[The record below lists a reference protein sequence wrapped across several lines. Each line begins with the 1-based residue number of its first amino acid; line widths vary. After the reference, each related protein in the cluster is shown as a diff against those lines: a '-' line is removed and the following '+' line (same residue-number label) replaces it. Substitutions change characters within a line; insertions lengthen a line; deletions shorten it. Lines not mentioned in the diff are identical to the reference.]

1 MSNLLPGTEV
11 IARGLRWEVV
21 YSEAAGS
28 QTLYRLRCLHGALRG
43 QELDLLTPFE
53 KLEARSA
60 ELDPTKPAHLQQWR
74 VYHQAFLLEQALG
87 PSALLAAQPGRLRMA
102 PYQLVPVMRA
112 LRMSRVRLML
122 ADGVGLG
129 KTVECG
135 LVLAELIA
143 RRRAHRILIVSPAG
157 PLLQQWR
164 EEMSERF
171 GLRFRVLDRQSL
183 QEIRYSQE
191 LGANPFNHEALGLI
205 SVDFAKQEK
214 VLQDLERTQYDVVVI
229 DECHHCTKLGT
240 GANTED
246 SQRRRL
252 AEVLAQQSDN
262 LLLLTAT
269 PHDGYDPHFAS
280 LVELL
285 DPSLVDGRGSLRG
298 DAFRRHVVR
307 RLKRHIKDP
316 ETGKALFK
324 ERQVHPTKVTFNKE
338 DHPEYA
344 AMQQGLLALIAP
356 QLRRAIRNK
365 QYGEVLA
372 FISLLKRS
380 VSTAAAC
387 SSTLTH
393 IADRLDQLVTEGH
406 ESQEERK
413 QRLRSL
419 RAYRARLEKFGTLS
433 FEEEEDMAEQE
444 AEDMAAELA
453 EHGAQELVDRLGD
466 IQQQL
471 KLAQNE
477 RQREQR
483 KLRKVSDIRDGLRE
497 LAALAEVAR
506 QHDPKLTALLEEIEA
521 IREAEPKANVLVYSE
536 YSTSQA
542 EVVDHLE
549 QARKAG
555 KLTGSILAISGD
567 DDDKTRSD
575 AAKLFSRRD
584 DLVLVSTDATA
595 EGLNLQKRC
604 HHLVHVE
611 LPYNPNR
618 LEQRNGRIDRFGQEH
633 DPHVRYLYLQ
643 GTFEERLLLR
653 LVSKYEKQRKA
664 LTFVPNTLGVLGG
677 GDRGAVKLLAG
688 ASQED
693 GLLFRPAEPL
703 EFASGEAED
712 TDTPEYREM
721 LAEVERAFSGFDKAA
736 KTNSWLAEAG
746 CNAEEA
752 QIEKAA
758 QASDLGADL
767 GAVDLLTFVVQA
779 IRNDSTVYDAA
790 TEKPDGTWLL
800 KLPPG
805 WTYGLEEIP
814 GYDQDQH
821 LLRITTDMEQNADVD
836 GEPVGFLGRAHPI
849 VRRALDR
856 VRNIQLGQSGPV
868 LDRRVSVARGTGKV
882 PELLLTYLGRVQSG
896 AGREFERLV
905 AVRVAASGDT
915 ELLVDPTGWS
925 DLADPDRAE
934 APGDQWTDL
943 FKAWGTTALT
953 RAEDAATDGFS
964 DLAQEFATTHAQDV
978 KLERDELQAWLRDR
992 ALVLCG
998 EPQAQAALPLQA
1010 AGAPVE
1016 PVPAWKLAAPP
1027 EERLSRFA
1035 HDEGNPR
1042 ARRQEARNILELYKR
1057 RSEALAARANL
1068 DPPEV
1073 RPLGMLMLL
1082 PADGEV

>member
-1 MSNLLPGTEV
+1 MASLLPGTEV

-21 YSEAAGS
+21 YSENAGS
-28 QTLYRLRCLHGALRG
+28 QQLYRLRCLQGAMRG

-60 ELDPTKPAHLQQWR
+60 ELDPSKPAHLQQWR

-112 LRMSRVRLML
+112 LRMSRVRMML

-129 KTVECG
+129 KTVEAG

-205 SVDFAKQEK
+205 SIDFAKQEK
-214 VLQDLERTQYDVVVI
+214 VLQDLVRTQYDVVVI

-240 GANTED
+240 GANSED

-316 ETGKALFK
+316 QTGNPLFK
-324 ERQVHPTKVTFNKE
+324 ERQVHPTAVVFNKA
-338 DHPEYA
+338 DHPEYT

-365 QYGEVLA
+365 QYGDVLA

-387 SSTLTH
+387 RSTLTH
-393 IADRLDQLVTEGH
+393 IADRLDDLVREGK
-406 ESQEERK
+406 ESQDERK

-433 FEEEEDMAEQE
+433 FEEEEDLAEQE

-453 EHGAQELVDRLGD
+453 EHGAPELYDRLQGIQQELGA
-466 IQQQL
+466 
-471 KLAQNE
+471 AQ
-477 RQREQR
+477 RKRRREQR
-483 KLRKVSDIRDGLRE
+483 KLKQVKDIRDGLRQ
-497 LAALAEVAR
+497 LADLAEDA
-506 QHDPKLTALLEEIEA
+506 QEHDPKLAALLEEIGS
-521 IREAEPKANVLVYSE
+521 IRAEEPKANILVYSE
-536 YSTSQA
+536 YSTSQRA
-542 EVVDHLE
+542 VVELLKN
-549 QARKAG
+549 ARKAG
-555 KLTGSILAISGD
+555 DLTGTILAISGD
-567 DDDKTRSD
+567 DDEKTRSD
-575 AAKLFSRRD
+575 AAKLFSHRD

-604 HHLVHVE
+604 HHLIHVE

-618 LEQRNGRIDRFGQEH
+618 LEQRNGRIDRFGQQYE
-633 DPHVRYLYLQ
+633 PQVRYLYLK

-677 GDRGAVKLLAG
+677 SDRAAVKLLAG

-703 EFASGEAED
+703 EFASGDEED

-721 LAEVERAFSGFDKAA
+721 LAEVDRAFNGFDKAA
-736 KTNSWLAEAG
+736 KTNTWLADTG
-746 CNAEEA
+746 CNAEDA

-758 QASDLGADL
+758 QASDHGSDL
-767 GAVDLLTFVVQA
+767 GAVDLLPFLVQA
-779 IRNDSTVYDAA
+779 IRNDSTAFDAA
-790 TEKPDGTWLL
+790 TEKPDGTWEL

-805 WTYGLEEIP
+805 WAYGLEEIP
-814 GYDQDQH
+814 GYDPD
-821 LLRITTDMEQNADVD
+821 LRLQRLTTDMEQTSNADD
-836 GEPVGFLGRAHPI
+836 EPVGFLGRAHPI

-856 VRNIQLGQSGPV
+856 VRNIQLGESGPAV
-868 LDRRVSVARGTGKV
+868 DRRVSIARGTRDV

-896 AGREFERLV
+896 AGREFERVL
-905 AVRVAASGDT
+905 AVRVASVGDPEVLT
-915 ELLVDPTGWS
+915 EPTDWS
-925 DLADPDRAE
+925 TLSEQDRAL
-934 APGDQWTDL
+934 APGTQWKDSFESWSPQALDQAD
-943 FKAWGTTALT
+943 
-953 RAEDAATDGFS
+953 EAAQVGFG
-964 DLAQEFATTHAQDV
+964 DIAKEFATHHATDV
-978 KLERDELQAWLRDR
+978 KEEQQELEAWLRSR
-992 ALVLCG
+992 TQSLCG
-998 EPQAQAALPLQA
+998 EARAQTALPLQA
-1010 AGAPVE
+1010 AGIEVE
-1016 PVPAWKLAAPP
+1016 TVPRWKLAGPAA
-1027 EERLSRFA
+1027 ERLASFA
-1035 HDEGNPR
+1035 HDEANPR
-1042 ARRQEARNILELYKR
+1042 PRRQEARNLLELHER
-1057 RSEALAARANL
+1057 RTKELTARATL

-1082 PADGEV
+1082 PSDGEV